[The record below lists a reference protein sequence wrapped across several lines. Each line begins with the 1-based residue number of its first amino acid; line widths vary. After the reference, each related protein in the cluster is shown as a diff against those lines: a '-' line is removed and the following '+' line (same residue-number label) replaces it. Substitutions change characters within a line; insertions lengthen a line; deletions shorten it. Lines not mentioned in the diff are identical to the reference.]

1 MQTESVVTTVAQDNS
16 HSGAMLEN
24 RLRRVIPPI
33 QFNKV
38 DYTKTILYNNRLHMV
53 IHRQMQCFEIDNNHN
68 LLTNAKLQDIFSHT
82 IAV

>member
-1 MQTESVVTTVAQDNS
+1 
-16 HSGAMLEN
+16 
-24 RLRRVIPPI
+24 
-33 QFNKV
+33 
-38 DYTKTILYNNRLHMV
+38 MV

>member
-38 DYTKTILYNNRLHMV
+38 DYTKTILYNY
-53 IHRQMQCFEIDNNHN
+53 
-68 LLTNAKLQDIFSHT
+68 
-82 IAV
+82 